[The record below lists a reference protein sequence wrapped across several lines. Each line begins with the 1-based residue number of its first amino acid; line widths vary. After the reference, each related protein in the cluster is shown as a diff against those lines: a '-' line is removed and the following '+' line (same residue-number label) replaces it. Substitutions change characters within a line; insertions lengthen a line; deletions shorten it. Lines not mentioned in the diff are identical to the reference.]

1 MALVGSSINSPTNA
15 IYMTMMEHIAF
26 GQFQFYLDK
35 EAVSRFGGNSLLSA
49 DLGLNF
55 FSTRIFPTSTEY
67 VCPEEGRTLTNGS
80 REVDVE
86 FRTREE
92 DRLIEPPNPEYL
104 KVHAAFAK
112 VLHLCGAA
120 EYIESV
126 ERDAEMEGT
135 LRLNGETD
143 FASYLQSRLVLVA

>member
-1 MALVGSSINSPTNA
+1 
-15 IYMTMMEHIAF
+15 
-26 GQFQFYLDK
+26 
-35 EAVSRFGGNSLLSA
+35 LSN
-49 DLGLNF
+49 GL
-55 FSTRIFPTSTEY
+55 
-67 VCPEEGRTLTNGS
+67 

-92 DRLIEPPNPEYL
+92 SSVEPPNPEYL

-120 EYIESV
+120 DYIESV
-126 ERDAEMEGT
+126 ERDAEIRGT

-143 FASYLQSRLVLVA
+143 FGSYLQSRLAVVAY

>member
-1 MALVGSSINSPTNA
+1 MPRRGIT
-15 IYMTMMEHIAF
+15 
-26 GQFQFYLDK
+26 
-35 EAVSRFGGNSLLSA
+35 LS
-49 DLGLNF
+49 
-55 FSTRIFPTSTEY
+55 
-67 VCPEEGRTLTNGS
+67 NGS

-92 DRLIEPPNPEYL
+92 ESSIEPPSPEYL

-143 FASYLQSRLVLVA
+143 FGSYLQSRLVLVA